1 LTELVY
7 TVNMKNQNKKQEFLW
22 EIKKLNDN
30 LDVTLITGYNTTDL

>member
-1 LTELVY
+1 
-7 TVNMKNQNKKQEFLW
+7 MKNQNKKQEFLS